1 MKGFSIRI
9 VVSFKR
15 LIFVL
20 NVLPIGD
27 QMNKLIVSALLLII
41 TGVACTSGDPI
52 TNELVET
59 LEPTALSPVYAASS
73 TFAEGGTVK
82 GVANS
87 DSLSIDGIQGGIRVS
102 GTGTI
107 SVEPDV
113 AVLEI
118 GVEVFAG
125 KVSKARSEAS
135 IAMES
140 VTSTIKKLGVE
151 DKDIQTTR
159 FSIYPRY
166 DYEETTINGNRIGTQ
181 VLTGYTV
188 SNTVKAKIFEVDKVG
203 KIIDDAAGAGGD
215 YVRINGVD
223 FTVDDPNPY
232 KTTIRKMAV
241 EDAVNKAQEYALLT
255 NVELGPII
263 SLDEMGVGSIQ
274 SPYEAD
280 YGMRMM
286 AAAPTTS
293 ISSGQLE
300 ISLSVNT
307 LFAIK

>member
-1 MKGFSIRI
+1 
-9 VVSFKR
+9 
-15 LIFVL
+15 
-20 NVLPIGD
+20 
-27 QMNKLIVSALLLII
+27 MNKLIVSTLLII
-41 TGVACTSGDPI
+41 SMSLACSNNDSITDENVAR
-52 TNELVET
+52 
-59 LEPTALSPVYAASS
+59 LEPTVLSPVYASSS
-73 TFAEGGTVK
+73 TFADGGTVK

-87 DSLSIDGIQGGIRVS
+87 ESLSVNEVQGGIRVS
-102 GTGTI
+102 GTGTV

-135 IAMES
+135 IAMDL
-140 VTSTIKKLGVE
+140 VISTIKKLGVE
-151 DKDIQTTR
+151 EKDIQTTS
-159 FSIYPRY
+159 FTIYPRY
-166 DYEETTINGNRIGTQ
+166 DYQEATINGNRINTQ

-188 SNTVKAKIFEVDKVG
+188 SNTVKAKVFEVDKVG
-203 KIIDDAAGAGGD
+203 EIIDSAVEEGGD

-223 FTVDDPNPY
+223 FTIDDPNPY

-263 SLDEMGVGSIQ
+263 SLDEMGSGSIQ
-274 SPYEAD
+274 PSYEAD
-280 YGMRMM
+280 YGMSRMM

-293 ISSGQLE
+293 INSGQLD
-300 ISLSVNT
+300 ISLIVST

>member
-1 MKGFSIRI
+1 
-9 VVSFKR
+9 
-15 LIFVL
+15 
-20 NVLPIGD
+20 
-27 QMNKLIVSALLLII
+27 MNKLIVSTLLII
-41 TGVACTSGDPI
+41 SMSLACSNNDSITDENVAR
-52 TNELVET
+52 
-59 LEPTALSPVYAASS
+59 LEPTALSPVYASSS
-73 TFAEGGTVK
+73 TFADGGTVK

-87 DSLSIDGIQGGIRVS
+87 ESLSVNEVQGGIRVS
-102 GTGTI
+102 GTGTV

-135 IAMES
+135 IAMDL
-140 VTSTIKKLGVE
+140 VISTIKKLGVE
-151 DKDIQTTR
+151 EKDIQTTS
-159 FSIYPRY
+159 FTIYPRY
-166 DYEETTINGNRIGTQ
+166 DYKEATINGNRINTQ

-188 SNTVKAKIFEVDKVG
+188 SNTVKAKVFEVDKVG
-203 KIIDDAAGAGGD
+203 EIIDSAVEAGRD

-223 FTVDDPNPY
+223 FTIDDPNPY
-232 KTTIRKMAV
+232 KTTIRKIAV

-263 SLDEMGVGSIQ
+263 SLDEMGSGSIQ

-280 YGMRMM
+280 YGMSRMM
-286 AAAPTTS
+286 AAAPATS
-293 ISSGQLE
+293 INSGQLD
-300 ISLSVNT
+300 ISLTVST

>member
-1 MKGFSIRI
+1 
-9 VVSFKR
+9 
-15 LIFVL
+15 
-20 NVLPIGD
+20 
-27 QMNKLIVSALLLII
+27 MNKLILSALLLII
-41 TGVACTSGDPI
+41 TGLACSNNDPI
-52 TNELVET
+52 PDGHVGAT
-59 LEPTALSPVYAASS
+59 EPTALSPVYASSS
-73 TFAEGGTVK
+73 TFADGGTIK

-87 DSLSIDGIQGGIRVS
+87 DSLSIDGVQGGIRVS

-118 GVEVFAG
+118 GVEVFAP
-125 KVSKARSEAS
+125 KVSMARSEAS
-135 IAMES
+135 KSMDS
-140 VTSTIKKLGVE
+140 VISTIKKLGVE
-151 DKDIQTTR
+151 EKDIQTTR

-166 DYEETTINGNRIGTQ
+166 DYEETTINGNRISTQ

-188 SNTVKAKIFEVDKVG
+188 SNTVKAKIFEVDQVG
-203 KIIDDAAGAGGD
+203 KIIDNAADAGGD

-263 SLDEMGVGSIQ
+263 SLDEMGAGSIQ

-280 YGMRMM
+280 YGMRMMM